1 MNKLFEES
9 FGMSQHIW
17 YKGLNLYKEGKDAK
31 ELVLFENI
39 ECLLSLIKN
48 DLQEKNSAEYFWYI
62 YGKQH
67 IQDALSEKVR
77 PNLMIRFKDK
87 EFLVRLNFADADFA
101 LSADYILDFEKDL
114 ADKLK
119 RTVF

>member
-62 YGKQH
+62 YGEQH
-67 IQDALSEKVR
+67 TQDALSEKVR
-77 PNLMIRFKDK
+77 PNLMIRFKI
-87 EFLVRLNFADADFA
+87 RNF
-101 LSADYILDFEKDL
+101 S
-114 ADKLK
+114 
-119 RTVF
+119 